1 MYMVCL
7 LFGGCVCLTSD
18 AVLYQPTEIK
28 YEIMNLQIKKKLLAL
43 VVSLAMAITGFCQT
57 TLIKQSIKNKS
68 HTKADTPVLH
78 NDQSLFGGLFYFGL
92 PFERNLGIRFI
103 NNGKAKSEI
112 YEGLRWNQASLSNSI
127 RSIIID
133 GDCDVEFCCL
143 DINEKNAGDYR
154 YCVVKNNNEG
164 LALWIKPSVFI
175 YSRDRKFKYAYLG
188 RFNYAQHQVLKVEIY
203 NVKNNF
209 LKDVMLTGWR
219 KLEPAKIR
227 GFFQFTSSE
236 SRSPGGVQDWVE
248 MDRLGKTKEKYVK
261 PLNGMQTIFERPY
274 KDFIETTSLKDI
286 KFRITDSLQN
296 LHFFIDDDWPVLYNY
311 TVILKREVNGQTEN
325 ISLGET
331 NSLSGTE
338 SNYELDNFDLNK
350 RFWNNPGK
358 YKLIFIP
365 KIIKLGDQP
374 LQKVPDLST
383 SIGFTVLPSKD
394 ESVRVSVKILI
405 FLAAV
410 IIFIVIIIFVYY
422 IRQKVLLA
430 KETQN
435 RKTATLQLQSI
446 RSQLNPHFIFNAL
459 AGIQNLINKNEV
471 ENANKYLTRFA
482 RLTRN
487 VLDDGQ
493 KELTSIEHEID
504 LLTDYLQMEQMRFGF
519 NFNINIDNNDIDQ
532 QIEIPAMLLQPFVEN
547 AVKHGVSF
555 LKDKGVI
562 TINIIKKDNNLILT
576 VQDNG
581 KGFSEDHPG
590 GMGFKLCEDRVKLL
604 NSIYKNTVILLYKKS
619 DSNGTLITI
628 ELNNW
633 L

>member
-1 MYMVCL
+1 
-7 LFGGCVCLTSD
+7 
-18 AVLYQPTEIK
+18 
-28 YEIMNLQIKKKLLAL
+28 MNLHVKRRLIALIVLL
-43 VVSLAMAITGFCQT
+43 SIIITGFCQT
-57 TLIKQSIKNKS
+57 TVTRQLIKSKS
-68 HTKADTPVLH
+68 HTKADTAVLH
-78 NDQSLFGGLFYFGL
+78 KNEPLFNGLFFFGL

-103 NNGKAKSEI
+103 NNGKTKSEI
-112 YEGLRWNQASLSNSI
+112 YEGLRWNQASLSNSV

-154 YCVVKNNNEG
+154 YRIVKDNNEG
-164 LALWIKPSVFI
+164 LASWIKPSVFI

-188 RFNYAQHQVLKVEIY
+188 RFNYAPHQVLKVEIY

-219 KLEPAKIR
+219 KLESATIR
-227 GFFQFTSSE
+227 GFFQFIGSE
-236 SRSPGGVQDWVE
+236 PRSPDGGQTWVE

-261 PLNGMQTIFERPY
+261 PVNGKQVIFERPY
-274 KDFIETTSLKDI
+274 NQDFIETTSLKDI
-286 KFRITDSLQN
+286 KFRLADSLQN
-296 LHFFIDDDWPVLYNY
+296 LHFYIGDDWPWLYNY
-311 TVILKREVNGQTEN
+311 TIILKREVNGQTETIN
-325 ISLGET
+325 LGET
-331 NSLSGTE
+331 KTLSGETE
-338 SNYELDNFDLNK
+338 TVYDPNNFDLNK
-350 RFWNNPGK
+350 KFWNNPGK
-358 YKLIFIP
+358 YKLTFFP
-365 KIIKLGDQP
+365 RIIKVGDQP

-383 SIGFTVLPSKD
+383 GISFTVLPSKD
-394 ESVRVSVKILI
+394 ESVQVSVKILI
-405 FLAAV
+405 FSAV
-410 IIFIVIIIFVYY
+410 FVIFIVVIIFVYY

-435 RKTATLQLQSI
+435 RKTAALQLQSI

-459 AGIQNLINKNEV
+459 AGIQNLMNKNEV

-504 LLTDYLQMEQMRFGF
+504 LLTDYLQMERMRFGF

-547 AVKHGVSF
+547 AVKHGVSS
-555 LKDKGVI
+555 LKDKGLI
-562 TINIIKKDNNLILT
+562 TINIIKKDNNLTLT
-576 VQDNG
+576 VHDNG
-581 KGFSEDHPG
+581 KGFREDQPA
-590 GMGFKLCEDRVKLL
+590 GMGFKLCGDRVKLL
-604 NSIYKNTVILLYKKS
+604 NSIYKNTVILLHKKS

-628 ELNNW
+628 ELNRW